1 MKNAWIYAFLIWIIS
16 VLVGSYFTSLYISFG
31 ESEGFGSIFESC
43 IFIIVMSGINSI
55 PTAIVFC
62 VGMEILSAYKINK
75 NKLFLIICLKAYIL
89 CFITLYI
96 FFFNKSDLSENLMDP
111 SFWIIFFCY
120 CLGLSTGIFGL
131 SKWHILSNKKETVQ
145 V

>member
-1 MKNAWIYAFLIWIIS
+1 MKNAWMYAFLIWVIS
-16 VLVGSYFTSLYISFG
+16 VFVGSFFTTLYMDLLEM
-31 ESEGFGSIFESC
+31 ESFGSIMDSYY
-43 IFIIVMSGINSI
+43 IIMAMSGLNSI

-62 VGMEILSAYKINK
+62 VSMEILSVYKLRNG
-75 NKLFLIICLKAYIL
+75 NMFLIICLKAFIF

-96 FFFNKSDLSENLMDP
+96 FFFDKSDLSENLMDP

-131 SKWHILSNKKETVQ
+131 SKWYILSLKNETSEV
-145 V
+145 

>member
-16 VLVGSYFTSLYISFG
+16 VFVGSYFTTIYMEFG
-31 ESEGFGSIFESC
+31 ESEGFGSIFESYL
-43 IFIIVMSGINSI
+43 FIIFMSGLNSI

-62 VGMEILSAYKINK
+62 VSMEILSVF
-75 NKLFLIICLKAYIL
+75 KLQNRNMLLIICLKAYIL

-96 FFFNKSDLSENLMDP
+96 FFFNKSDLSENLLDP

-120 CLGLSTGIFGL
+120 CIGLSTGIFGL
-131 SKWHILSNKKETVQ
+131 AKWHILSNKKETVQ